1 MKILHFYRTYFP
13 DTQGGLEEVIRQICL
28 TTKPLG
34 VENRILTISDSPSS
48 EPIVREEGVVF
59 QVKKNLE
66 IASCTIGFD
75 AIKKFR
81 ELAEWADVIHLH
93 YPWPFSDVVSL
104 TAGDDRPT
112 VLTYHSDIV
121 RQSILKWVYAPLK
134 NRYLDSIDKIVSTS
148 PNYAESS
155 PTLSRYKSKLEVI
168 PIGIDRASYPN
179 LTEDQL
185 SAATAQYGTGFFLF
199 VGVLRYYKGLHA
211 LLKAMKNANYRLLIA
226 GAGPMDSK
234 LKNQARALG
243 LSNVEFLGYVPDD
256 EKIALYHLCR
266 AVILPSHLRS
276 EAFGVSLLEA
286 AMYGKPLI
294 CAEIQTGTTY
304 INIHEKTGIAV
315 KPDDSNALRCAMDR
329 LNGDESLSR
338 TFGEAALSRYESLFT
353 GQAMGE
359 RYYQLYRTLI
369 LKNGDRKNA

>member
-34 VENRILTISDSPSS
+34 VENRILTISDRPSP
-48 EPIVREEGVVF
+48 EPIFREEGTVY

-75 AIKKFR
+75 AIKKYR
-81 ELAEWADVIHLH
+81 ELAEWADVVHLH

-104 TAGDDRPT
+104 MSGARRPT

-121 RQSILKWVYAPLK
+121 RQNILKWVYAPLK
-134 NRYLDSIDKIVSTS
+134 TRYLESVDTIVTTS

-155 PTLSRYKSKLEVI
+155 SALSRYKSKLEVI

-179 LTEDQL
+179 VSEDNL
-185 SAATAQYGTGFFLF
+185 SAASARYGTDFFLF
-199 VGVLRYYKGLHA
+199 VGVLRYYKGLHV
-211 LLKAMKNANYRLLIA
+211 LLKAMKNADYTLLIA
-226 GAGPMDSK
+226 GAGPMEAK
-234 LKNQARALG
+234 LKKQAQALG
-243 LSNVEFLGYVPDD
+243 LNNVEFLGYIPDE
-256 EKIALYHLCR
+256 EKVALYHLCR

-294 CAEIQTGTTY
+294 CAEIETGTTY
-304 INIHEKTGIAV
+304 INVHEKTGIVV
-315 KPDDSNALRCAMDR
+315 KPDDSNALRCAMDK
-329 LNGDESLSR
+329 LNGDDNLSR
-338 TFGEAALSRYESLFT
+338 TLGEAALSRYDELFT
-353 GQAMGE
+353 GKAMGE
-359 RYYQLYRTLI
+359 RYYQLYRRLAVKI
-369 LKNGDRKNA
+369 IDRE